1 MAQITS
7 KQIKELRDSTGAGI
21 MDAKKALE
29 ESEGNVDKAVELLTA
44 KGLASVEKRSGR
56 ATENG
61 IVESYIHTGGRIGSI
76 VQLSCET
83 DFVAR
88 TDDFT
93 KCAKE
98 IAMQVAAMNPK
109 AISKD
114 DDNDLSVDEILE
126 SQAYFWDASKT
137 VGEVVKELSA
147 KVGENI
153 VIMNC
158 LLYTSPSPR
167 D

>member
-1 MAQITS
+1 MAEITA
-7 KQIKELRDSTGAGI
+7 KQIKELRNSTGAGI

-29 ESEGNVDKAVELLTA
+29 ESEGNIEKAVKILDA
-44 KGLASVEKRSGR
+44 KGLASAEKRSGR

-88 TDDFT
+88 KEDFV

-98 IAMQVAAMNPK
+98 IAMQIAAMNPK

-114 DDNDLSVDEILE
+114 DNSEFSSDEILE
-126 SQAYFWDASKT
+126 SQAYIRDASKT

-147 KVGENI
+147 KVGENV
-153 VIMNC
+153 VIQKIHRFEIG
-158 LLYTSPSPR
+158 T
-167 D
+167 

>member
-1 MAQITS
+1 MVEITA
-7 KQIKELRDSTGAGI
+7 KQIKALRVSTGAGI
-21 MDAKKALE
+21 MHAKKELE
-29 ESEGNVDKAVELLTA
+29 QSEGNVFKAVELLTA

-114 DDNDLSVDEILE
+114 DDNDLSDDEILE
-126 SQAYFWDASKT
+126 LQAYIRDASKT

-153 VIMNC
+153 VIMKIHRFEIG
-158 LLYTSPSPR
+158 S
-167 D
+167 

>member
-1 MAQITS
+1 MPEITA

-29 ESEGNVDKAVELLTA
+29 ESNGDIDKAVELLNA

-61 IVESYIHTGGRIGSI
+61 IIESYIHTGGRIGAM
-76 VQLSCET
+76 VELTCET

-88 TDDFT
+88 TDDFG

-98 IAMQVAAMNPK
+98 IAMQIAAMNPK

-114 DDNDLSVDEILE
+114 ESNDLTDDEILD
-126 SQAYFWDASKT
+126 SQAYIRDASKT

-153 VIMNC
+153 VIKKIHRFEIG
-158 LLYTSPSPR
+158 T
-167 D
+167 

>member
-1 MAQITS
+1 MPEITA

-21 MDAKKALE
+21 MDAKKALV
-29 ESEGNVDKAVELLTA
+29 ESEGNIDKAVEILNA

-61 IVESYIHTGGRIGSI
+61 IVESYIHTGGRIGSM

-88 TDDFT
+88 TEDFV

-98 IAMQVAAMNPK
+98 IAMQIAAMNPK
-109 AISKD
+109 AISNE
-114 DDNDLSVDEILE
+114 DNSDLGDDEILE
-126 SQAYFWDASKT
+126 SQAYIRDASKT

-153 VIMNC
+153 VIQKIHRFEIG
-158 LLYTSPSPR
+158 S
-167 D
+167 

>member
-1 MAQITS
+1 MAEITA

-114 DDNDLSVDEILE
+114 DDNDLSDDEILE
-126 SQAYFWDASKT
+126 SQAYIRDASTT
-137 VGEVVKELSA
+137 VGAVVKELSA

-153 VIMNC
+153 VIMKIT
-158 LLYTSPSPR
+158 Y
-167 D
+167 

>member
-1 MAQITS
+1 MPEITA

-21 MDAKKALE
+21 MDAKKALV
-29 ESEGNVDKAVELLTA
+29 ESDGNIEKAVEILNA

-61 IVESYIHTGGRIGSI
+61 IVESYIHTGGRIGAM
-76 VQLSCET
+76 VELSCET

-88 TDDFT
+88 TDDFI

-98 IAMQVAAMNPK
+98 IAMQIAAMNPK
-109 AISKD
+109 SIIKEEKSEFTD
-114 DDNDLSVDEILE
+114 DEVLE
-126 SQAYFWDASKT
+126 SQAYIRDASKT

-153 VIMNC
+153 VIKKIHRFEIG
-158 LLYTSPSPR
+158 S
-167 D
+167 

>member
-1 MAQITS
+1 MPEITA

-29 ESEGNVDKAVELLTA
+29 ESDGNIDKAVEILNA

-61 IVESYIHTGGRIGSI
+61 IVESYIHTGGRIGAM
-76 VQLSCET
+76 VELSCET

-88 TDDFT
+88 TDDFI

-98 IAMQVAAMNPK
+98 IAMQIAAMNPK
-109 AISKD
+109 SIIKEEKSEFTD
-114 DDNDLSVDEILE
+114 DEVLE
-126 SQAYFWDASKT
+126 SQAYIRDASKT

-153 VIMNC
+153 VIKKIHRFEIG
-158 LLYTSPSPR
+158 S
-167 D
+167 

>member
-1 MAQITS
+1 MAEITA

-29 ESEGNVDKAVELLTA
+29 ESEGNVEKAVELLTA

-98 IAMQVAAMNPK
+98 VAMQVAAMNPK

-114 DDNDLSVDEILE
+114 DDNVLSDDEILE
-126 SQAYFWDASKT
+126 SQAYIRDASKT

-153 VIMNC
+153 VIMKIHRFEIG
-158 LLYTSPSPR
+158 S
-167 D
+167 

>member
-1 MAQITS
+1 MAEITA

-29 ESEGNVDKAVELLTA
+29 ESEGNVEKAVELLTA

-98 IAMQVAAMNPK
+98 VAMQVAAMNPK

-114 DDNDLSVDEILE
+114 DDNNLSDDEILE
-126 SQAYFWDASKT
+126 SQAYIRDASKT

-153 VIMNC
+153 VIMKIHRFEIG
-158 LLYTSPSPR
+158 S
-167 D
+167 

>member
-1 MAQITS
+1 MAKITA
-7 KQIKELRDSTGAGI
+7 KQIKELRDNTGAGI

-29 ESEGNVDKAVELLTA
+29 ETSGNIEKAVEYLNA

-61 IVESYIHTGGRIGSI
+61 IIESYIHTGGRIGSL

-88 TDDFT
+88 TDEFI

-98 IAMQVAAMNPK
+98 IAMQVAAMNPQVV
-109 AISKD
+109 SKEEEQDFSD
-114 DDNDLSVDEILE
+114 DEVLE
-126 SQAYFWDASKT
+126 SQAYIRDASKT
-137 VGEVVKELSA
+137 VGEIVKELSA

-153 VIMNC
+153 VIKKIH
-158 LLYTSPSPR
+158 R
-167 D
+167 FEIGR

>member
-1 MAQITS
+1 MAEITA

-29 ESEGNVDKAVELLTA
+29 ESDGNIEKAVEILDA
-44 KGLASVEKRSGR
+44 KGLASAEKRSGR

-61 IVESYIHTGGRIGSI
+61 IIESYIHTGGRIGSL

-88 TDDFT
+88 TDDFV

-98 IAMQVAAMNPK
+98 IAMQIAAMNPK
-109 AISKD
+109 AISKEENSEFSD
-114 DDNDLSVDEILE
+114 DEILE
-126 SQAYFWDASKT
+126 SQAYIRDASKS

-147 KVGENI
+147 KVGENV
-153 VIMNC
+153 VIQKIHRFEIG
-158 LLYTSPSPR
+158 S
-167 D
+167 

>member
-1 MAQITS
+1 MAKITA
-7 KQIKELRDSTGAGI
+7 KQIKELRDNTGAGI

-29 ESEGNVDKAVELLTA
+29 ETSGNIEKAVEYLNA

-61 IVESYIHTGGRIGSI
+61 IIESYIHTGGRIGSL

-88 TDDFT
+88 TDEFI

-98 IAMQVAAMNPK
+98 IAMQVAAMNPQVV
-109 AISKD
+109 SKEEEQD
-114 DDNDLSVDEILE
+114 FSEDEVLE
-126 SQAYFWDASKT
+126 SQAYIRDASKT
-137 VGEVVKELSA
+137 VGEIVKELSA

-153 VIMNC
+153 VIKKIH
-158 LLYTSPSPR
+158 R
-167 D
+167 FEIGR

>member
-1 MAQITS
+1 MVEITA
-7 KQIKELRDSTGAGI
+7 KLIKELRDNTGAGI

-29 ESEGNVDKAVELLTA
+29 ESQGDMKEAEAYLSK
-44 KGLASVEKRSGR
+44 KGLASVEKRAGR

-61 IVESYIHTGGRIGSI
+61 IVESYIHNGGRIGAL

-88 TDDFT
+88 TDEFS

-98 IAMQVAAMNPK
+98 IAMQVAAMNP
-109 AISKD
+109 ASISKEEDNELSD
-114 DDNDLSVDEILE
+114 DQILE
-126 SQAYFWDASKT
+126 LQPYIRDSAKT
-137 VGEVVKELSA
+137 VGEVVAELSS

-153 VIMNC
+153 VIKKIN
-158 LLYTSPSPR
+158 R
-167 D
+167 FEIGN

>member
-1 MAQITS
+1 MAEITA

-114 DDNDLSVDEILE
+114 DDNDLSDDEILE
-126 SQAYFWDASKT
+126 SQAYIRDASKT

-147 KVGENI
+147 KAGENI
-153 VIMNC
+153 VIMKIHRFEIG
-158 LLYTSPSPR
+158 S
-167 D
+167 

>member
-1 MAQITS
+1 MAEITA

-29 ESEGNVDKAVELLTA
+29 ESEGNVEKAVELLTA

-98 IAMQVAAMNPK
+98 VAMQVAAMNPK

-114 DDNDLSVDEILE
+114 DDNDLSDDEILE
-126 SQAYFWDASKT
+126 SQAYIRDASKT
-137 VGEVVKELSA
+137 V
-147 KVGENI
+147 
-153 VIMNC
+153 
-158 LLYTSPSPR
+158 
-167 D
+167 

>member
-1 MAQITS
+1 MAEITA

-114 DDNDLSVDEILE
+114 DDNDLSDDEILE
-126 SQAYFWDASKT
+126 SQAYIRAASKT

-147 KVGENI
+147 KGGENI
-153 VIMNC
+153 VIMKIHRFEIG
-158 LLYTSPSPR
+158 S
-167 D
+167 

>member
-1 MAQITS
+1 MAEITA

-29 ESEGNVDKAVELLTA
+29 ESEGNIDKAVKLLTE

-114 DDNDLSVDEILE
+114 DDNDLSDDEILE
-126 SQAYFWDASKT
+126 SQAYIRDASKT

-153 VIMNC
+153 VIMKIHRFEIG
-158 LLYTSPSPR
+158 S
-167 D
+167 

>member
-1 MAQITS
+1 MPEIKA

-21 MDAKKALE
+21 MDAKKALV
-29 ESEGNVDKAVELLTA
+29 ESDGNIEKAVEILNA

-61 IVESYIHTGGRIGSI
+61 IVESYIHTGGRIGAM
-76 VQLSCET
+76 VELSCET

-88 TDDFT
+88 TDDFI

-98 IAMQVAAMNPK
+98 IAMQIAAMNPK
-109 AISKD
+109 SIIKEEKSEFTD
-114 DDNDLSVDEILE
+114 DEVLE
-126 SQAYFWDASKT
+126 SQAYIRDASKT

-153 VIMNC
+153 VIKKIHRFEIG
-158 LLYTSPSPR
+158 S
-167 D
+167 